1 MALPQLSIWQPGDG
15 LRKIKY
21 KYHVCLIVIF
31 SVLIRLLFLTDRY
44 LWCDEASSVL
54 ISRHS
59 VDNLL
64 FHAAFDVHPPLYYLL
79 LHNWMILWGDSIAA
93 VRSLSLLFGILTVVL
108 VIALTRWL
116 ANERTALLAGWF
128 AALMPMA
135 VHYSQETRMYALMG
149 MLTLAAALALMMWI
163 KTPTHNRYLVAYAL
177 LMTFSFYTH
186 YFTLFTLIA
195 HWIAVTILSCQSHKT
210 ACYLKLPGW
219 WFANLAI
226 AVAYLPWLPVLF
238 NLLTHLAQ
246 LRAGNDIGWIPPV
259 TWRDLPAMYWHFFT
273 GNNGQGF
280 PSFILWLAV
289 GGFIGTVGR
298 ISLCNGEY
306 ERYQLILFCNL
317 VIPVMLVFI
326 ISWWMP
332 LFIDRYFFFSSLS
345 IPPLLAVLLTRA
357 KKAVC
362 GFWFILFT
370 LLFGYGSYHNNP
382 EHIDEFKPLV
392 NYINTRHQPN
402 DAVVVSKMFD
412 YLSYVYYNKRDYR
425 TFLYTPPNAHGTSGR
440 PNAYGFGSLFYA
452 QADQTYIDTLT
463 TLSKSYHRVWLVSG
477 GNFSQDYPL
486 PSEWQN
492 IAKFRSGR
500 FQVQLF
506 VIPTQQ
512 ARQMQ

>member
-1 MALPQLSIWQPGDG
+1 MI
-15 LRKIKY
+15 
-21 KYHVCLIVIF
+21 
-31 SVLIRLLFLTDRY
+31 SVGF
-44 LWCDEASSVL
+44 
-54 ISRHS
+54 
-59 VDNLL
+59 
-64 FHAAFDVHPPLYYLL
+64 
-79 LHNWMILWGDSIAA
+79 
-93 VRSLSLLFGILTVVL
+93 
-108 VIALTRWL
+108 
-116 ANERTALLAGWF
+116 
-128 AALMPMA
+128 
-135 VHYSQETRMYALMG
+135 
-149 MLTLAAALALMMWI
+149 
-163 KTPTHNRYLVAYAL
+163 
-177 LMTFSFYTH
+177 
-186 YFTLFTLIA
+186 
-195 HWIAVTILSCQSHKT
+195 
-210 ACYLKLPGW
+210 
-219 WFANLAI
+219 
-226 AVAYLPWLPVLF
+226 
-238 NLLTHLAQ
+238 
-246 LRAGNDIGWIPPV
+246 PV

-425 TFLYTPPNAHGTSGR
+425 TFLYTPHNAHGTSGR

>member
-1 MALPQLSIWQPGDG
+1 MTLSQLSIWQPGNG

-21 KYHVCLIVIF
+21 KYHVCLIVMF
-31 SVLIRLLFLTDRY
+31 SAIIRLLFLTDRY

-54 ISRHS
+54 ISRHN
-59 VDNLL
+59 VDSLL

-79 LHNWMILWGDSIAA
+79 LHDWMILLGDSITA
-93 VRSLSLLFGILTVVL
+93 VRSLSLLFGILTVAL

-116 ANERTALLAGWF
+116 ASEHTALLAGWF
-128 AALMPMA
+128 VALMPMA
-135 VHYSQETRMYALMG
+135 VHYSQETRMYALLG
-149 MLTLAAALALMMWI
+149 MLTLAAAFALMMWV
-163 KTPTHNRYLVAYAL
+163 KTPTNNRYLVAYAL

-186 YFTLFTLIA
+186 YFTIFIVIT
-195 HWIAVTILSCQSHKT
+195 HWIAVIILSCQSHKT
-210 ACYLKLPGW
+210 TCYLKLPGW

-238 NLLTHLAQ
+238 NLLTHMAQ

-280 PSFILWLAV
+280 PSIILWLAA
-289 GGFIGTVGR
+289 GCFIGTVGR

-306 ERYQLILFCNL
+306 ERYLLILFCNL

-362 GFWFILFT
+362 G
-370 LLFGYGSYHNNP
+370 
-382 EHIDEFKPLV
+382 
-392 NYINTRHQPN
+392 
-402 DAVVVSKMFD
+402 
-412 YLSYVYYNKRDYR
+412 
-425 TFLYTPPNAHGTSGR
+425 
-440 PNAYGFGSLFYA
+440 
-452 QADQTYIDTLT
+452 
-463 TLSKSYHRVWLVSG
+463 
-477 GNFSQDYPL
+477 
-486 PSEWQN
+486 
-492 IAKFRSGR
+492 
-500 FQVQLF
+500 
-506 VIPTQQ
+506 
-512 ARQMQ
+512 

>member
-1 MALPQLSIWQPGDG
+1 MALSQLSIWQPGNR

-21 KYHVCLIVIF
+21 KYHVCLIVMF
-31 SVLIRLLFLTDRY
+31 SAIIRLLFLTDRY

-54 ISRHS
+54 ISRHN
-59 VDNLL
+59 VDSLL

-79 LHNWMILWGDSIAA
+79 LHGWMILLGDSITA
-93 VRSLSLLFGILTVVL
+93 VRSLSLLFGILTVAL

-116 ANERTALLAGWF
+116 ANEHTALLAGWF
-128 AALMPMA
+128 VALMPMA
-135 VHYSQETRMYALMG
+135 VHYSQETRMYALLG
-149 MLTLAAALALMMWI
+149 MLTLAAAFALMMWV
-163 KTPTHNRYLVAYAL
+163 KTPTNNRYLVAYAL

-186 YFTLFTLIA
+186 YFTIFIVIT
-195 HWIAVTILSCQSHKT
+195 HWIAVIILSCQSHKT
-210 ACYLKLPGW
+210 TCYLKLPGW

-238 NLLTHLAQ
+238 NLLTHMAQ

-280 PSFILWLAV
+280 PSIILWLAA
-289 GGFIGTVGR
+289 GCFIGTVGR

-306 ERYQLILFCNL
+306 ERYLLILFCNL

-357 KKAVC
+357 KKTVC
-362 GFWFILFT
+362 GFWFIIFT
-370 LLFGYGSYHNNP
+370 LLFGYGLYHNNP
-382 EHIDEFKPLV
+382 THIDEFKPLV
-392 NYINTRHQPN
+392 NYINTRYQPN

-425 TFLYTPPNAHGTSGR
+425 TFLYTPPNVHGTSGR

-463 TLSKSYHRVWLVSG
+463 TLSKCHHRVWLISG

-492 IAKFRSGR
+492 IADFRSGR

-506 VIPTQQ
+506 VIPAQRACQ
-512 ARQMQ
+512 IQ

>member
-79 LHNWMILWGDSIAA
+79 LHDWIILLGDSIAA

-128 AALMPMA
+128 AALMPM
-135 VHYSQETRMYALMG
+135 
-149 MLTLAAALALMMWI
+149 
-163 KTPTHNRYLVAYAL
+163 
-177 LMTFSFYTH
+177 
-186 YFTLFTLIA
+186 
-195 HWIAVTILSCQSHKT
+195 
-210 ACYLKLPGW
+210 
-219 WFANLAI
+219 

-280 PSFILWLAV
+280 PSIILWLAV
-289 GGFIGTVGR
+289 GSFIGTVGR
-298 ISLCNGEY
+298 IYLCNGEY

-362 GFWFILFT
+362 GFGFILFT

-425 TFLYTPPNAHGTSGR
+425 AFLYTPPNAHGTSGR

-463 TLSKSYHRVWLVSG
+463 TLSKSHHRVWLISG

-492 IAKFRSGR
+492 IANFRSGR

-512 ARQMQ
+512 AHQMQ

>member
-1 MALPQLSIWQPGDG
+1 
-15 LRKIKY
+15 
-21 KYHVCLIVIF
+21 
-31 SVLIRLLFLTDRY
+31 
-44 LWCDEASSVL
+44 
-54 ISRHS
+54 
-59 VDNLL
+59 
-64 FHAAFDVHPPLYYLL
+64 
-79 LHNWMILWGDSIAA
+79 
-93 VRSLSLLFGILTVVL
+93 
-108 VIALTRWL
+108 
-116 ANERTALLAGWF
+116 
-128 AALMPMA
+128 
-135 VHYSQETRMYALMG
+135 
-149 MLTLAAALALMMWI
+149 
-163 KTPTHNRYLVAYAL
+163 
-177 LMTFSFYTH
+177 
-186 YFTLFTLIA
+186 
-195 HWIAVTILSCQSHKT
+195 
-210 ACYLKLPGW
+210 
-219 WFANLAI
+219 
-226 AVAYLPWLPVLF
+226 
-238 NLLTHLAQ
+238 
-246 LRAGNDIGWIPPV
+246 
-259 TWRDLPAMYWHFFT
+259 
-273 GNNGQGF
+273 F

-425 TFLYTPPNAHGTSGR
+425 TFLYTPHNAHGTSGR

>member
-1 MALPQLSIWQPGDG
+1 M
-15 LRKIKY
+15 
-21 KYHVCLIVIF
+21 
-31 SVLIRLLFLTDRY
+31 
-44 LWCDEASSVL
+44 
-54 ISRHS
+54 
-59 VDNLL
+59 
-64 FHAAFDVHPPLYYLL
+64 
-79 LHNWMILWGDSIAA
+79 
-93 VRSLSLLFGILTVVL
+93 
-108 VIALTRWL
+108 
-116 ANERTALLAGWF
+116 
-128 AALMPMA
+128 
-135 VHYSQETRMYALMG
+135 
-149 MLTLAAALALMMWI
+149 
-163 KTPTHNRYLVAYAL
+163 
-177 LMTFSFYTH
+177 
-186 YFTLFTLIA
+186 
-195 HWIAVTILSCQSHKT
+195 
-210 ACYLKLPGW
+210 
-219 WFANLAI
+219 
-226 AVAYLPWLPVLF
+226 
-238 NLLTHLAQ
+238 Q

-362 GFWFILFT
+362 GFGFILFT

-425 TFLYTPPNAHGTSGR
+425 AFLYTPPNAHGTSGR

-452 QADQTYIDTLT
+452 QADQTYIDTLA

-492 IAKFRSGR
+492 IANFRSGR

-512 ARQMQ
+512 ACQMQ

>member
-1 MALPQLSIWQPGDG
+1 
-15 LRKIKY
+15 
-21 KYHVCLIVIF
+21 
-31 SVLIRLLFLTDRY
+31 
-44 LWCDEASSVL
+44 
-54 ISRHS
+54 
-59 VDNLL
+59 
-64 FHAAFDVHPPLYYLL
+64 
-79 LHNWMILWGDSIAA
+79 
-93 VRSLSLLFGILTVVL
+93 
-108 VIALTRWL
+108 
-116 ANERTALLAGWF
+116 
-128 AALMPMA
+128 
-135 VHYSQETRMYALMG
+135 
-149 MLTLAAALALMMWI
+149 MWI

-186 YFTLFTLIA
+186 YFTLFALIA
-195 HWIAVTILSCQSHKT
+195 HWIAVTILSCQSHKK

-280 PSFILWLAV
+280 PSIILWLAV
-289 GGFIGTVGR
+289 GSFIGTVGR

-463 TLSKSYHRVWLVSG
+463 TLSKSYHRVWLISG

-492 IAKFRSGR
+492 IANFRSGR

>member
-59 VDNLL
+59 VDNQL

-79 LHNWMILWGDSIAA
+79 LHDWIILLGDSIAA

-246 LRAGNDIGWIPPV
+246 
-259 TWRDLPAMYWHFFT
+259 
-273 GNNGQGF
+273 
-280 PSFILWLAV
+280 
-289 GGFIGTVGR
+289 
-298 ISLCNGEY
+298 
-306 ERYQLILFCNL
+306 
-317 VIPVMLVFI
+317 
-326 ISWWMP
+326 
-332 LFIDRYFFFSSLS
+332 
-345 IPPLLAVLLTRA
+345 
-357 KKAVC
+357 
-362 GFWFILFT
+362 
-370 LLFGYGSYHNNP
+370 
-382 EHIDEFKPLV
+382 
-392 NYINTRHQPN
+392 
-402 DAVVVSKMFD
+402 
-412 YLSYVYYNKRDYR
+412 
-425 TFLYTPPNAHGTSGR
+425 
-440 PNAYGFGSLFYA
+440 
-452 QADQTYIDTLT
+452 
-463 TLSKSYHRVWLVSG
+463 
-477 GNFSQDYPL
+477 
-486 PSEWQN
+486 
-492 IAKFRSGR
+492 
-500 FQVQLF
+500 
-506 VIPTQQ
+506 
-512 ARQMQ
+512 

>member
-1 MALPQLSIWQPGDG
+1 
-15 LRKIKY
+15 
-21 KYHVCLIVIF
+21 
-31 SVLIRLLFLTDRY
+31 
-44 LWCDEASSVL
+44 
-54 ISRHS
+54 
-59 VDNLL
+59 
-64 FHAAFDVHPPLYYLL
+64 
-79 LHNWMILWGDSIAA
+79 
-93 VRSLSLLFGILTVVL
+93 
-108 VIALTRWL
+108 
-116 ANERTALLAGWF
+116 
-128 AALMPMA
+128 MPMA

-425 TFLYTPPNAHGTSGR
+425 TFLYTPHNAHGTSGR